1 MVSVSHKPLR
11 AAVFLLLAVLAPFA
25 CTTLYLA
32 ITQGRA
38 VHSDAIHQTLL
49 VLIAG
54 SCIPFVC
61 WLPFTLLV
69 RVILSVLLA
78 VMLYIIAEGYGIW
91 AACALFH
98 SCM

>member
-1 MVSVSHKPLR
+1 
-11 AAVFLLLAVLAPFA
+11 VFLLLAVLAPFV

-32 ITQGRA
+32 IMQGRA

-49 VLIAG
+49 VLIAC

-69 RVILSVLLA
+69 RMVLAVFLA

-91 AACALFH
+91 AACVLFH